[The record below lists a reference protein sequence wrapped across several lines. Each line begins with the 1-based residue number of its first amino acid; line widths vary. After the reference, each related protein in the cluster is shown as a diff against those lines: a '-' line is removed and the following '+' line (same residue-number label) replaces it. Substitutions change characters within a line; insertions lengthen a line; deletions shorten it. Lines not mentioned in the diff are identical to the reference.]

1 MTFSPNSMLLITDI
15 TRGFKIFDHDIDT
28 WVSEGWLPEYR
39 WCNGRRYWD
48 SDKFLEFMNSS
59 NLTQDKLRKEKSNV
73 DNIAS
78 VVAIIFAAVAIM
90 MLYFRQM

>member
-1 MTFSPNSMLLITDI
+1 MILITDI
-15 TRGFKIFDHDIDT
+15 TRGFKIFDRDIDT

-59 NLTQDKLRKEKSNV
+59 KLTHNKLRKEKSNV

-78 VVAIIFAAVAIM
+78 VVAIIFAAVALM